1 MRLFPLWVGNRLAA
15 FVACG
20 ERATCRRYGDR
31 APWSSECSRPSLTA
45 RKSKWRFRVDSGM
58 EVYRHRRRRRRCRWK
73 RECSRQREF
82 VTIDAMER
90 ANPRCRSGGGGKRN
104 VGGGRNLS
112 PRSPQRSLFSAEL
125 VKPRTA
131 MLGVGNDWGCGV
143 ENGNGR

>member
-1 MRLFPLWVGNRLAA
+1 MKRVPQANHRAFISPLWVGGTWEAA
-15 FVACG
+15 SCTDRRNESSAA
-20 ERATCRRYGDR
+20 ATT
-31 APWSSECSRPSLTA
+31 S

-90 ANPRCRSGGGGKRN
+90 ANPRCRRGGGGKRN